1 MVVMV
6 ALAKCHEG
14 HQPAVP
20 TGVRG
25 AVRLSPPQMADGVDE
40 KRRIEHDECA
50 SHAGEEKATYSTHDA
65 IEEKTDEKRAG
76 QAREEQEGIVFVL
89 PDRNGILRDA
99 RRIFGIGVLIGEKEP
114 STVAM
119 PEPLL
124 RIVRIFLLVTM
135 RMMTQMIGGPFDG
148 GVLKRPGPPD

>member
-1 MVVMV
+1 
-6 ALAKCHEG
+6 
-14 HQPAVP
+14 
-20 TGVRG
+20 
-25 AVRLSPPQMADGVDE
+25 
-40 KRRIEHDECA
+40 
-50 SHAGEEKATYSTHDA
+50 
-65 IEEKTDEKRAG
+65 
-76 QAREEQEGIVFVL
+76 VFVL